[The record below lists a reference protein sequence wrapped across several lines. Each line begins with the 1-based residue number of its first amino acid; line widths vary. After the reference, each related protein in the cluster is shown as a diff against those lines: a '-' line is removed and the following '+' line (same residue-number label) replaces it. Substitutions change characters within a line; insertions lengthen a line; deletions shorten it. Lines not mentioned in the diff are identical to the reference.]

1 MSTPAPNAPG
11 ASSAPGDVGDVDDL
25 ESAPPAPKKRFRISS
40 EDRGLLFG
48 IPLLVVLILAGWTIW
63 RLNADLD
70 DVETRQLAWSNVL
83 HLTWQHIVLVVISAL
98 IVMVLAVPVGVLL
111 TRGQGA
117 AKPSR
122 GVLSSLSRG
131 NLTSVL
137 TFAVMGIANAGQAAP
152 IIGVVVLLAIWL
164 GFGTP
169 VAVLALVI
177 YAFLPVLSNTIT
189 GLRSI
194 DPSLKESAR
203 GMGMSSS
210 QVLFRVELPLAV
222 PVIMTGARTALVLL
236 VGGGAFATFIDAGGL
251 GTLINTGIT
260 LYRFSILTSGAILV
274 AVLALIIEW
283 VGRVMEL
290 VFKPKGL

>member
-1 MSTPAPNAPG
+1 MSSPAAEISDTAG
-11 ASSAPGDVGDVDDL
+11 EADL
-25 ESAPPAPKKRFRISS
+25 PPAPKKRFRISV

-48 IPLLVVLILAGWTIW
+48 IPLLVVFILAAWVIW
-63 RLNADLD
+63 RVNADLD
-70 DVETRQLAWSNVL
+70 DVEARQLAWSNVL
-83 HLTWQHIVLVVISAL
+83 HLTWQHIVLVVISAV
-98 IVMVLAVPVGVLL
+98 IVMVLAVPIGVLL
-111 TRGQGA
+111 TRGKA
-117 AKPSR
+117 AQKPSK
-122 GVLSSLSRG
+122 GIVSSLTSG
-131 NLTSVL
+131 NWTALLTVL
-137 TFAVMGIANAGQAAP
+137 VMGIANAGQAAP
-152 IIGVVVLLAIWL
+152 VIGVVVLLAIWL

-189 GLRSI
+189 ALRSI

-236 VGGGAFATFIDAGGL
+236 VGAGAFATFIDAGGL

>member
-1 MSTPAPNAPG
+1 MSSPAAEISDTAG
-11 ASSAPGDVGDVDDL
+11 EADL
-25 ESAPPAPKKRFRISS
+25 PPAPKKRFRISA

-48 IPLLVVLILAGWTIW
+48 IPLLVVFILAAWVIW
-63 RLNADLD
+63 RVNADLD
-70 DVETRQLAWSNVL
+70 DVEARQLAWSNVL
-83 HLTWQHIVLVVISAL
+83 HLTWQHIVLVVISAV
-98 IVMVLAVPVGVLL
+98 IVMVLAVPIGVLL
-111 TRGQGA
+111 TRGKA
-117 AKPSR
+117 AQKPSK
-122 GVLSSLSRG
+122 GIVSSLTSG
-131 NLTSVL
+131 NWTALLTVL
-137 TFAVMGIANAGQAAP
+137 VMGIANAGQAAP
-152 IIGVVVLLAIWL
+152 VIGVVVLLAIWL

-189 GLRSI
+189 ALRSI

-236 VGGGAFATFIDAGGL
+236 VGAGAFATFIDAGGL

>member
-1 MSTPAPNAPG
+1 MSSPAPDTDPGTAAGELAAP
-11 ASSAPGDVGDVDDL
+11 
-25 ESAPPAPKKRFRISS
+25 PKKRPRISA
-40 EDRGLLFG
+40 EDRGLLLG
-48 IPLLVVLILAGWTIW
+48 IPLLVVVILAGWTIW
-63 RLNADLD
+63 RMTADLD
-70 DVETRQLAWSNVL
+70 DVESRQLAWGNVL

-98 IVMVLAVPVGVLL
+98 IVMALAVPLGVLL
-111 TRGQGA
+111 TRRSTA
-117 AKPSR
+117 F
-122 GVLSSLSRG
+122 LSPI
-131 NLTSVL
+131 
-137 TFAVMGIANAGQAAP
+137 FMGIANAGQAAP
-152 IIGVVVLLAIWL
+152 VIGVVVLLAIWL

-203 GMGMSSS
+203 GMGMSTS

-236 VGGGAFATFIDAGGL
+236 VGAGAFATFIDAGGL

>member
-1 MSTPAPNAPG
+1 MSSPAPETDTATDEL
-11 ASSAPGDVGDVDDL
+11 A
-25 ESAPPAPKKRFRISS
+25 APPRKKRLRISP

-48 IPLLVVLILAGWTIW
+48 IPLLVVVILAGWSIW
-63 RLNADLD
+63 RMTADLD
-70 DVETRQLAWSNVL
+70 DVESRQLAWSNVL
-83 HLTWQHIVLVVISAL
+83 ELAWQHIVLVVISAV
-98 IVMVLAVPVGVLL
+98 IVMVLAVPIGVLL
-111 TRGQGA
+111 TRRNTA
-117 AKPSR
+117 FLAPII
-122 GVLSSLSRG
+122 
-131 NLTSVL
+131 
-137 TFAVMGIANAGQAAP
+137 MGIANAGQAAP
-152 IIGVVVLLAIWL
+152 IIGVIVLLAIWL

-194 DPSLKESAR
+194 DPALKESAR

-236 VGGGAFATFIDAGGL
+236 VAAGAFATFIDAGGL